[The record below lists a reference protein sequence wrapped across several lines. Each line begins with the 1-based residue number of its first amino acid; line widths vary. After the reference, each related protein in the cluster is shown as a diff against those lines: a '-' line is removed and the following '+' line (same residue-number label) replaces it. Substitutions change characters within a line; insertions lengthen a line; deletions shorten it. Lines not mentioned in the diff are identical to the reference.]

1 MKCAICLKAIEQCLL
16 RARYEKF
23 IRAGNGC
30 PRGRPRASWL
40 QASGLCWRPIAPPPH
55 LPAQAQLRSDISKE
69 LRIKEGAE
77 NMRRAVQDPNRRS
90 AHDRR
95 ALAQLHTQIKS
106 VNSRLQDLQQ
116 ELADLDAQ
124 MLMASQFE
132 FEDEQ
137 TTTGGG
143 PGGGVGG
150 VGGAGWRWR
159 WRRQW
164 ASTPEDR
171 PRPRRRPARR
181 PRRRQERQLRHHH
194 QRCAHLH

>member
-1 MKCAICLKAIEQCLL
+1 MGILPFAWLL
-16 RARYEKF
+16 VRCF
-23 IRAGNGC
+23 
-30 PRGRPRASWL
+30 
-40 QASGLCWRPIAPPPH
+40 SGLLAAH
-55 LPAQAQLRSDISKE
+55 LGPDLILILRVRVRVPLQAQLRSDISKE

-95 ALAQLHTQIKS
+95 ALEQLHKQIKT

-137 TTTGGG
+137 TPGGSGGGVGVGGG
-143 PGGGVGG
+143 PGGGGVRVVLRPPHAPGPVPAVGQPDDRDSGTGSAKSVAFGTGTTNG
-150 VGGAGWRWR
+150 VHTCIE
-159 WRRQW
+159 QFLLPLLI
-164 ASTPEDR
+164 STD
-171 PRPRRRPARR
+171 A
-181 PRRRQERQLRHHH
+181 
-194 QRCAHLH
+194 A